1 MARRLGNPKWL
12 AVKEM
17 KGGEGFLK
25 FGRKKK
31 FRKRNHLKKY
41 TETN

>member
-17 KGGEGFLK
+17 KGGEEVLK
-25 FGRKKK
+25 FGRKKSLEK
-31 FRKRNHLKKY
+31 
-41 TETN
+41 ETT

>member
-17 KGGEGFLK
+17 KGGGGFLK
-25 FGRKKK
+25 FGRKKSLEK
-31 FRKRNHLKKY
+31 
-41 TETN
+41 ETT

>member
-12 AVKEM
+12 AVKGM

-25 FGRKKK
+25 FGRKKSLEK
-31 FRKRNHLKKY
+31 
-41 TETN
+41 ETT